1 MYCSPFP
8 PFSRDIT
15 EMKPQNGT
23 AKCML
28 LGGFDPQKELTVQDL
43 YFTHVRLSRD
53 RLLFFHIEIL
63 RLPYK
68 GHFK

>member
-28 LGGFDPQKELTVQDL
+28 LGEFDPQKELTVQDP

-53 RLLFFHIEIL
+53 RLLFFFRI
-63 RLPYK
+63 
-68 GHFK
+68 